1 MKAKKKKKCLSLLT
15 LMKLERC
22 SSKRSS
28 GGGEGEGEVTFVWL
42 CKSLMVKIIE
52 KYSNVTSAAVSIFEL

>member
-1 MKAKKKKKCLSLLT
+1 
-15 LMKLERC
+15 MKLERC

-52 KYSNVTSAAVSIFEL
+52 KYSNVTSAAVSIFEV